1 MVMIQYC
8 ENSKNQ
14 EVELLKIGKKR
25 CKKSKLCFFYL
36 SLISLFA
43 RRRENGEGVQPGCV

>member
-25 CKKSKLCFFYL
+25 CKKSKYMVKLDKMWKMEERTDERGIL
-36 SLISLFA
+36 S
-43 RRRENGEGVQPGCV
+43 RT

>member
-25 CKKSKLCFFYL
+25 CKKSKYRFTFNVCT
-36 SLISLFA
+36 
-43 RRRENGEGVQPGCV
+43 

>member
-25 CKKSKLCFFYL
+25 CKKLKIYGK
-36 SLISLFA
+36 I
-43 RRRENGEGVQPGCV
+43 R

>member
-14 EVELLKIGKKR
+14 EVELLKIGKEKIV
-25 CKKSKLCFFYL
+25 KNQN
-36 SLISLFA
+36 I
-43 RRRENGEGVQPGCV
+43 

>member
-25 CKKSKLCFFYL
+25 CKKSKYMVKLDKMQKMEERTDVRGIL
-36 SLISLFA
+36 S
-43 RRRENGEGVQPGCV
+43 RT

>member
-14 EVELLKIGKKR
+14 EVELLKIGKKDV
-25 CKKSKLCFFYL
+25 KNQN
-36 SLISLFA
+36 IW
-43 RRRENGEGVQPGCV
+43 